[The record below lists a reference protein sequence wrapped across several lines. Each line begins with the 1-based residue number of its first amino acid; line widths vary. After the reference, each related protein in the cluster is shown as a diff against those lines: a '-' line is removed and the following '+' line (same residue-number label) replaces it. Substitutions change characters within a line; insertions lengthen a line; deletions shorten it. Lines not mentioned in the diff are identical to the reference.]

1 MRKKGRLQCAACFS
15 IYNILLQLLFDFVFH
30 ILTFFF
36 KKKSEVFYDSS
47 STWSWWFL
55 QVRHVENITNNKQQ
69 KVEIQ
74 FVTKFGVSDV
84 SRVKHPLK
92 EN

>member
-15 IYNILLQLLFDFVFH
+15 IYNILLRLLFDFVFH

-36 KKKSEVFYDSS
+36 IKKSEVFYDSS
-47 STWSWWFL
+47 STWSWCYL

-69 KVEIQ
+69 KVE
-74 FVTKFGVSDV
+74 TKFGVSDV
-84 SRVKHPLK
+84 PRVIHRLK